1 MPRKSSA
8 AVAFSSSTAS
18 RLKPPD
24 DLVGDAR
31 KQFVDLVLGC
41 RPDHFQPTDAPLLAA
56 YCRAVC
62 LEQTASTE
70 LAAAGFVIDGRP
82 SGWLNLLAQATRTIS
97 TYSRMLKLN
106 PAARQSVPSSESA
119 PVSYYERMSLLEARR
134 EPDSN

>member
-41 RPDHFQPTDAPLLAA
+41 RPDHFQPTDAPL
-56 YCRAVC
+56 
-62 LEQTASTE
+62 
-70 LAAAGFVIDGRP
+70 
-82 SGWLNLLAQATRTIS
+82 
-97 TYSRMLKLN
+97 
-106 PAARQSVPSSESA
+106 
-119 PVSYYERMSLLEARR
+119 
-134 EPDSN
+134 